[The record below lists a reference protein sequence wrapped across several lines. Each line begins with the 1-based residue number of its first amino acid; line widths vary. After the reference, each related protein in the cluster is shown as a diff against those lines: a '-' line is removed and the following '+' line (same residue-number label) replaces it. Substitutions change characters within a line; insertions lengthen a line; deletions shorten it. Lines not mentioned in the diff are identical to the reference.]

1 MRNQVHED
9 NELTFHD
16 VKVAAF
22 NGVAQSLGF
31 KDTGALLRRAFSF
44 KAPESAGPGFVNGAR
59 TVGRWIGE
67 IAKNQVLGDP
77 YTAYREIRGLSRMA
91 GGLPGG
97 LAAYMKGYHWRKP
110 NNITGWLANGVN
122 AYSVGSNLYDAAT
135 TEDPNTRKG
144 NLAVA
149 ASQIATMPFTGRLGL
164 PGLVMQQGIES
175 GIRHLVEDKPK
186 GVLPFSPRG
195 YQPWTD
201 TNLNWRRN
209 PDAK

>member
-1 MRNQVHED
+1 MHANSPD
-9 NELTFHD
+9 LSELDFHA
-16 VKVAAF
+16 VKIAAF
-22 NGVAQSLGF
+22 ENVAKHLGF

-97 LAAYMKGYHWRKP
+97 LAAYAKNYHWRKP
-110 NNITGWLANGVN
+110 NGIAGWLTNGLN

-135 TEDPNTRKG
+135 TEDPDARRG

-149 ASQIATMPFTGRLGL
+149 ASQVATMPFTGRLGL
-164 PGLVMQQGIES
+164 LGILAQQGLEK
-175 GIRHLVEDKPK
+175 GVRHVVQGEPK
-186 GVLPFSPRG
+186 GALPFSPRT
-195 YQPWTD
+195 YQPWSD
-201 TNLNWRRN
+201 SNLNWRRN
-209 PDAK
+209 PEAT